1 MATIKLTE
9 IRKENKENKSSV
21 KGCIKFL
28 YGGEGKQTKKLLAK
42 YGDKATVF
50 MLAERIEKDMRI
62 GEQAVNKAGEKRVSK
77 SGNAIMVKVSVDL
90 VSRWFVSNQDKAAE
104 IVAEVKAENE
114 NNNEENK
121 KNNNKKQVEN
131 AAA

>member
-1 MATIKLTE
+1 
-9 IRKENKENKSSV
+9 
-21 KGCIKFL
+21 
-28 YGGEGKQTKKLLAK
+28 
-42 YGDKATVF
+42 
-50 MLAERIEKDMRI
+50 
-62 GEQAVNKAGEKRVSK
+62 
-77 SGNAIMVKVSVDL
+77 MVKVSVDL

-121 KNNNKKQVEN
+121 NNKKQVEN